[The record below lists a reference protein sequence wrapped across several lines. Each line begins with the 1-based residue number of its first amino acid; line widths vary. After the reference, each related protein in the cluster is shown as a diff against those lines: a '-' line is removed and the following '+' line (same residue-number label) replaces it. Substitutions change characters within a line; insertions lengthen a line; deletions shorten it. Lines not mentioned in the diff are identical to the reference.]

1 MVTSRFAFTVNM
13 SPLDEFTASC
23 RVRAWNSLVAG
34 FPLVDVVVVDVVV
47 VVVDVVVVDTAVVVA
62 AVEEVGPYESNEKS
76 TG

>member
-1 MVTSRFAFTVNM
+1 M
-13 SPLDEFTASC
+13 
-23 RVRAWNSLVAG
+23 AG
-34 FPLVDVVVVDVVV
+34 FPLVDVVV